1 MTYTADNMERML
13 GNLATNADAER
24 FASYLIARGWELE
37 EDSEGQ
43 VVAFKGGEE
52 MTEQEWQD
60 ELAGCFRSPDEK
72 SYATAAEAINDDGFV
87 QDFVDGF
94 YDGAPAGYSTDE
106 DCKASSP
113 WCTPWH
119 WCQKEG
125 DWFNPS
131 LSPYEMGK
139 AFAAKVYD
147 DLEEV
152 LEEDEK
158 LRELEKKD

>member
-1 MTYTADNMERML
+1 MSYTADNMTRLL
-13 GNLATNADAER
+13 GNLATDADANR
-24 FASYLIARGWELE
+24 FASYLPMEAWR
-37 EDSEGQ
+37 DGQ
-43 VVAFKGGEE
+43 A

-60 ELAGCFRSPDEK
+60 ELAGCFRSPNEK

-94 YDGAPAGYSTDE
+94 YDGAPAGYSTDG
-106 DCKASSP
+106 DCKTSSP

-158 LRELEKKD
+158 LRELEEED